1 MASFGVYLDS
11 VSLPIVTRVLTGL
24 GFGVVTY
31 AGLQAA
37 FNSMQGYVVNSL
49 NTLTGTAAALFYLA
63 GFPTAIGLVLAA
75 ASMRVSMIS
84 VKKLQ
89 LM

>member
-11 VSLPIVTRVLTGL
+11 VSLPIVTRVMAGL

-37 FNSMQGYVVNSL
+37 FNSLQGYVVNSL
-49 NTLTGTAAALFYLA
+49 NTLSGSTAALFYLA
-63 GFPTAIGLVLAA
+63 GFPTAIGIVLSAA
-75 ASMRVSMIS
+75 AMKVTMIS